1 MRIIN
6 DPFEVPK
13 HELKKTCDDDYSMNG
28 SSSDN
33 QSELPFIT
41 DEAIDLLQKLLD
53 KNPKTRIT
61 LSDAL
66 DHPWFLMTN
75 DRIIN

>member
-13 HELKKTCDDDYSMNG
+13 HELKKSCDDDYSMNG

-33 QSELPFIT
+33 QSEHPFIT
-41 DEAIDLLQKLLD
+41 DEAIDLL
-53 KNPKTRIT
+53 
-61 LSDAL
+61 
-66 DHPWFLMTN
+66 
-75 DRIIN
+75 